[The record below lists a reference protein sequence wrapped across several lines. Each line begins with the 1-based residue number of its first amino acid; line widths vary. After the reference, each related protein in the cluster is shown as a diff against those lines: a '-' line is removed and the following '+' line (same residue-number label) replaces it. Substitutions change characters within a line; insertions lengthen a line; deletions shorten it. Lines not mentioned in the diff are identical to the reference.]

1 MDTSARASAS
11 IPDGSGASP
20 PALPHGRGLR
30 SASAGALTARDNL
43 GTASLEAAGRRDFHP
58 GRVEADFPPAL
69 RTRNGLEVNVS
80 TFLPF

>member
-43 GTASLEAAGRRDFHP
+43 GTASLEAAGRRDFT
-58 GRVEADFPPAL
+58 RVGWRLTSRWRFARGTAW
-69 RTRNGLEVNVS
+69 R
-80 TFLPF
+80 